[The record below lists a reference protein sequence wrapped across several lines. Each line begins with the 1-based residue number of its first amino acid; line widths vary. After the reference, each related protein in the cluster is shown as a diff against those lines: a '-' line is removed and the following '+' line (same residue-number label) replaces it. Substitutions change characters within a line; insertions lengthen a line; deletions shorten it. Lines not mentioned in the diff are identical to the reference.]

1 MASSSTFPSGPPPAI
16 QPPSAEKVTLR
27 VKVDR
32 TRCKGTDPKIE
43 KRLKKL
49 EREGLK
55 ISIAQLVANA
65 NLHFAGYVKDD
76 GEGEEAAR
84 MRQAWSDLRHLN
96 MRAVQE
102 GKGRGRRRA
111 LRVDKSSNSRETAR
125 SSEVLA
131 MGASLQIGIAV
142 FKRRYPYWSSTPGL
156 KRYDLA
162 AKDSQGNELK
172 VEARGR
178 IDGTNRKKAVKQV
191 HKKFK
196 KADFSKAIG
205 VILFPRTKAATGKED
220 ILVVDPDRNAEPLS
234 SDAQYRNLL
243 LHYVPIF
250 TVQGE
255 PYATFGRRL
264 KAIANSSNQEFAHY
278 LSRGD
283 TELSSMR
290 RGRAGFDWKGT
301 RYVGT
306 FFDDCVWPEWLTGIP
321 TPSKNGAFFWGLASA
336 ALDRFQ
342 NGQVADLDFPNEEA
356 IVELRGNIFSIEM
369 PDWSVLIWGPT
380 QSELTAAADREAI
393 AAASEKSQR

>member
-1 MASSSTFPSGPPPAI
+1 MW
-16 QPPSAEKVTLR
+16 L
-27 VKVDR
+27 
-32 TRCKGTDPKIE
+32 
-43 KRLKKL
+43 
-49 EREGLK
+49 
-55 ISIAQLVANA
+55 
-65 NLHFAGYVKDD
+65 
-76 GEGEEAAR
+76 
-84 MRQAWSDLRHLN
+84 
-96 MRAVQE
+96 
-102 GKGRGRRRA
+102 
-111 LRVDKSSNSRETAR
+111 
-125 SSEVLA
+125 
-131 MGASLQIGIAV
+131 
-142 FKRRYPYWSSTPGL
+142 
-156 KRYDLA
+156 
-162 AKDSQGNELK
+162 
-172 VEARGR
+172 
-178 IDGTNRKKAVKQV
+178 
-191 HKKFK
+191 
-196 KADFSKAIG
+196 
-205 VILFPRTKAATGKED
+205 ILMEMP
-220 ILVVDPDRNAEPLS
+220 EPLS

-255 PYATFGRRL
+255 PYAAFGRRL

-321 TPSKNGAFFWGLASA
+321 TPSKNGAFFWGLASE

-380 QSELTAAADREAI
+380 QSELTAAADREAVCWLESGGHTI
-393 AAASEKSQR
+393 SLLGIQVVPTRPSLVQGLQHALGEAFLATSNPSRIMTCYDFDAVTDQGRDVFGRKSGVERPENERMAHAVAGEV